1 MHRRGDYQ
9 GQDKQ
14 PAHDPGCGAPTA
26 SGGRQQRARDIRV
39 VCGQCDHV
47 FSVALRALVV
57 VSLRTSFNYD
67 HRRPPQTRGRYGRV
81 SVGAAGAH
89 QACLVGEHNKL
100 GPVAGTEFGH
110 GPRDVGLGR

>member
-1 MHRRGDYQ
+1 MQRRGDH
-9 GQDKQ
+9 QDQ
-14 PAHDPGCGAPTA
+14 DNQAAHHPGRGAPTA
-26 SGGRQQRARDIRV
+26 SGGQQQRARDIRP

-67 HRRPPQTRGRYGRV
+67 ARRPPQTPGRFGRV
-81 SVGAAGAH
+81 SGGAAGAH

-100 GPVAGTEFGH
+100 RPVAGTEFGH